1 MWGARHA
8 RVPVPVALVA
18 LVATVALAA
27 GCGGGGYSK
36 GDFISRADAIC
47 TNTLRQTRA
56 LVPPASTSQPGGPQA
71 AYLAQVVS
79 LVQSEADQL
88 RALKRPSGNAQDR
101 AVLNAYFAALGKEVA
116 AYRQLEAAARRGDAQ
131 TVADVEATLQ
141 ASPVSGLAASYGL
154 RTCGTPGSTAA

>member
-1 MWGARHA
+1 VWGARHA
-8 RVPVPVALVA
+8 LVDVPVALLGLVAVVA
-18 LVATVALAA
+18 LVA

-36 GDFISRADAIC
+36 SDFISRADAIC

-79 LVQSEADQL
+79 LVQSEASQL
-88 RALKRPSGNAQDR
+88 RALKRPAGSAHDR
-101 AVLNAYFAALGKEVA
+101 ATLTAYFAALDEEVA

-131 TVADVEATLQ
+131 TVASVEATLQ
-141 ASPVSGLAASYGL
+141 ASPVSGLAAGYGL